1 MFLWEKK
8 VFDYVNNEQ
17 IFQKIK
23 LYVDLVLEQNKN
35 FNLTGFDEEKIWID
49 GIYQSIVL
57 LDKFID
63 YKNKNKIHLLDIGA
77 GAGFPS
83 IPFFIFSNNKIANL
97 TIYEPIKKRCIFL
110 NLVKEK
116 LNLENLNIVNKRIE
130 DSSSENE
137 FDYIV
142 ARAVMPLNMLIEVS
156 YRCGKNNSNYIFLKS
171 KDVFKEIENSQW
183 IIKQFLIDD
192 LMITNVELEDDKEH
206 NIVTYSK
213 KNQIPKNF
221 PRKWSEIKKGKN

>member
-17 IFQKIK
+17 IYRKIK

-183 IIKQFLIDD
+183 IIKQFSIDD

>member
-17 IFQKIK
+17 IFEKIK
-23 LYVDLVLEQNKN
+23 SYVVLVLEQNKN
-35 FNLTGFDEEKIWID
+35 FNLTGFNDETIWLD

-57 LDKFID
+57 LDKFINVS
-63 YKNKNKIHLLDIGA
+63 KENKIHLLDIGS

-83 IPFFIFSNNKIANL
+83 IPFFIFCNNKINL
-97 TIYEPIKKRCIFL
+97 TIYEPIKKRCNFL

-116 LNLENLNIVNKRIE
+116 LNLENIYIINKRVE
-130 DSSSENE
+130 DSLIENE

-156 YRCGKNNSNYIFLKS
+156 YRCGKYDSNYIFLKS
-171 KDVFKEIENSQW
+171 KDVYQEIEKSQW
-183 IIKQFLIDD
+183 IIKQLSIDN
-192 LMITNVELEDDKEH
+192 LMVTNVELEDNREH

-213 KNQIPKNF
+213 KVKIPKNF
-221 PRKWSEIKKGKN
+221 PRKWSEIKKGN